1 MNDQALQGRV
11 EKISS
16 EDFGRKFKHR
26 AFFNGRLRT
35 TGGRYRLKDHDIEIN
50 PKMLT
55 EHGSNVLIGII
66 KHELCHYHLHLEGKG
81 YKHKDP
87 EFKALL
93 KKVDGLRYAPESKSE
108 KPGVERFYIYECEK
122 CGMLYQRKRRVNTAR
137 FVCSKCRGSI
147 KLVEIRE
154 YR

>member
-1 MNDQALQGRV
+1 MNDQALQGLV

-35 TGGRYRLKDHDIEIN
+35 TGGRYRLQDHDIEIN

-93 KKVDGLRYAPESKSE
+93 KKFPTLR
-108 KPGVERFYIYECEK
+108 V
-122 CGMLYQRKRRVNTAR
+122 
-137 FVCSKCRGSI
+137 
-147 KLVEIRE
+147 
-154 YR
+154 

>member
-1 MNDQALQGRV
+1 MQ
-11 EKISS
+11 
-16 EDFGRKFKHR
+16 
-26 AFFNGRLRT
+26 
-35 TGGRYRLKDHDIEIN
+35 DHDIEIN

-93 KKVDGLRYAPESKSE
+93 KKVDGLRYAPELKSE

-122 CGMLYQRKRRVNTAR
+122 CGMLYQRKRRVDTAR

>member
-1 MNDQALQGRV
+1 MNDQALQGLV

-35 TGGRYRLKDHDIEIN
+35 TGGRYLLKDHDIEIN

-93 KKVDGLRYAPESKSE
+93 KK
-108 KPGVERFYIYECEK
+108 CEK

-137 FVCSKCRGSI
+137 FVCSKCRGNI
-147 KLVEIRE
+147 KLIEIRE

>member
-1 MNDQALQGRV
+1 MNDQALQGLV

-35 TGGRYRLKDHDIEIN
+35 TGGRYRLQDHDIEIN

-93 KKVDGLRYAPESKSE
+93 KKVDGLRYAPELKSE
-108 KPGVERFYIYECEK
+108 KPGLKDFISMNAKMRDALSTQTSRRYRALCLFKVP
-122 CGMLYQRKRRVNTAR
+122 RKH
-137 FVCSKCRGSI
+137 
-147 KLVEIRE
+147 
-154 YR
+154 

>member
-1 MNDQALQGRV
+1 MNDQALQRLV
-11 EKISS
+11 EKISL
-16 EDFGRKFKHR
+16 EDFGRKFEHR
-26 AFFNGRLRT
+26 VFFNGRLRT

-55 EHGSNVLIGII
+55 EHDSTVLIGII

-81 YKHKDP
+81 YKHKDS

-108 KPGVERFYIYECEK
+108 KPRVERFYIYKCEK
-122 CGMLYQRKRRVNTAR
+122 CETLYQRKRRVNIAR
-137 FVCSKCRGSI
+137 FVCSKCHGNI
-147 KLVEIRE
+147 KLVEIHE

>member
-1 MNDQALQGRV
+1 MNDQALQGLV

-35 TGGRYRLKDHDIEIN
+35 TGGRYRLQDHDIEIN

-93 KKVDGLRYAPESKSE
+93 KKVDGLRYAPELKSE

-122 CGMLYQRKRRVNTAR
+122 CVILSQRRRRDDTAR
-137 FVCSKCRGSI
+137 FVSSKCRGNI
-147 KLVEIRE
+147 KLV
-154 YR
+154 

>member
-1 MNDQALQGRV
+1 MNDQALQGLV

-122 CGMLYQRKRRVNTAR
+122 CEMHYQRKRRVDTAR

>member
-1 MNDQALQGRV
+1 MNDQALQGLV

-55 EHGSNVLIGII
+55 EHG
-66 KHELCHYHLHLEGKG
+66 
-81 YKHKDP
+81 
-87 EFKALL
+87 
-93 KKVDGLRYAPESKSE
+93 
-108 KPGVERFYIYECEK
+108 
-122 CGMLYQRKRRVNTAR
+122 
-137 FVCSKCRGSI
+137 
-147 KLVEIRE
+147 
-154 YR
+154 

>member
-1 MNDQALQGRV
+1 MNDQALQSLV
-11 EKISS
+11 EKISL
-16 EDFGRKFKHR
+16 EDFGREFKHR
-26 AFFNGRLRT
+26 AFFNRRLRT

-55 EHGSNVLIGII
+55 GHGSTVLIGII

-93 KKVDGLRYAPESKSE
+93 KKVNGLRYAPELKSE
-108 KPGVERFYIYECEK
+108 KPGVERFYVYKCES
-122 CGMLYQRKRRVNTAR
+122 CRTLYQRKRRVNTAR
-137 FVCSKCRGSI
+137 FVCSKCHGDI
-147 KLVEIRE
+147 KLVGIHE